1 MPLQGVSSVGAKKL
15 LSLLQGVLKKWIS
28 VKVLQNEL
36 LRGVPKHEVLK
47 GMLKNEVLQG
57 MQKCIIAM
65 NVEKMIYPGCN

>member
-47 GMLKNEVLQG
+47 GMLKNEVLQ
-57 MQKCIIAM
+57 KCIIAM
-65 NVEKMIYPGCN
+65 KVEKMIYPGRN